1 MRVIKRYP
9 NRKLYDT
16 EAKAY
21 ITLDGIADLIRAG
34 ADVQVVDHEN
44 GEDLTT
50 VTLSQIILEQEKKQQ
65 EKKQGAA
72 LPKNVLTSLIR
83 TSGDTLD
90 IFKRSFYTSLGAMR
104 LLEEGIEKRVDLL
117 VRRGQMSEAEGREL
131 RESLLSH
138 SQDTESATAD
148 AVGRPLDATFDKL
161 NLPSRSDIQRLSGQL
176 EELTA
181 KLDALLH
188 VDSATNQD
196 PPVTAPFETEAS
208 SQTHLGLKPQASRT
222 KPPQGG

>member
-21 ITLDGIADLIRAG
+21 ITLEGIADLIRAG
-34 ADVQVVDHEN
+34 EDVQVVDHET

-65 EKKQGAA
+65 EKKGGTA

-90 IFKRSFYTSLGAMR
+90 IFKRSFYSSLGAMR
-104 LLEEGIEKRVDLL
+104 TLEEGIEKRVELL

-138 SQDTESATAD
+138 SEDTETEAAE
-148 AVGRPLDATFDKL
+148 AAGRPMDATFDKL
-161 NLPSRSDIQRLSGQL
+161 NIPSRSDIQRLSGQL

-181 KLDALLH
+181 KLDALLN
-188 VDSATNQD
+188 VDT
-196 PPVTAPFETEAS
+196 VS
-208 SQTHLGLKPQASRT
+208 SPEPAET
-222 KPPQGG
+222 KPRSSPKSRL